1 MVAKTV
7 EAVSSKIENAT
18 VSVDRTTVNLP
29 QVHCERTFNRPFK
42 TKAANRFVVC
52 NPLQMPL
59 ERPWMYNYSKPVM
72 LIAEPPVVPKPFA
85 FNAVFLFNVP
95 CHVSTINGSSEPCSW
110 AADVGAPP
118 EPSVSTNTYVEG
130 KRSPEGLTNTDGFD
144 LEVMQFRTCGGR
156 FIDGVFALAR
166 PCDEDLVA
174 FRIKTG
180 EYRARI
186 QPPVEDPVEDTRSG
200 FFEDLGT
207 SLKTSAL
214 IPHDLGACVHV

>member
-1 MVAKTV
+1 MQRLLR
-7 EAVSSKIENAT
+7 ES
-18 VSVDRTTVNLP
+18 
-29 QVHCERTFNRPFK
+29 
-42 TKAANRFVVC
+42 RFPDKVV
-52 NPLQMPL
+52 
-59 ERPWMYNYSKPVM
+59 
-72 LIAEPPVVPKPFA
+72 VVPKMFTFGTVYCLFINKTFT
-85 FNAVFLFNVP
+85 FNTTRLSP
-95 CHVSTINGSSEPCSW
+95 TEGHSEPCSW

-156 FIDGVFALAR
+156 FVDGVFALAR

-214 IPHDLGACVHV
+214 IPHDLGACVHVWRPTLVIIRKLSL